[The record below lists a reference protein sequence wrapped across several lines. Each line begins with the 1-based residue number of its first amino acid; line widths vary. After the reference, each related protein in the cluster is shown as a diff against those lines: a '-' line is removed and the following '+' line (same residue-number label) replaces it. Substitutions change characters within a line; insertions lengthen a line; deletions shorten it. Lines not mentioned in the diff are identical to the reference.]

1 MLKPRKSPQTPFA
14 KGGARRSILLLEHRE
29 WPTAHFP
36 PLKKGGEGGFS
47 RDRSDR
53 SPLWRS
59 LGLALALLSLG
70 ACASVPFDQPKTFST
85 ALADTEST
93 LLGQRVAEVASGEPD
108 ESGFYLLGDGI
119 EALAARLL
127 LMRAAERSLDV
138 QYYFILDGL
147 TARLFVR
154 ELLNAA
160 DRGVRVRLLLDDI
173 STSGYEAW
181 MTALEGHANI
191 EIRLFNPFSRRKTGY
206 FDWIT
211 DHDRVQ
217 HRMHNKSFTVDS
229 QATIVGGRNIG
240 DEYFSAR
247 TDLDFVDLDL
257 LGFGPV
263 AKATSKAFDEYWN
276 SYAAV
281 SVSLLVKQNL
291 AHPTLEQ
298 IRRSLDETVEEART
312 TPYGE
317 ALTSQLLERLQRDGQ
332 SLEWAVSSVVH
343 DPPDKAAV
351 NSDTNENELL
361 ALQLAQAIDI
371 AEKEF
376 LLVSPYF
383 VPMQGGVELLTKLE
397 DRGVRV
403 VVVTNSLAATDVAAV
418 HAGYK
423 KFRKELLRAGV
434 ELWETRS
441 DLGLEAEPVAHS
453 RTSLH
458 VKAFV
463 VDRTY
468 LFVGSFNWD
477 PRAAVYNTE
486 MGIMVDTEALAGGT
500 AEALLDGL
508 DRAAYRLR
516 LDERGRIEW
525 IGLEDGREVVLTSE
539 PQASFWRKLTAGF
552 LGLFPIEGQL

>member
-1 MLKPRKSPQTPFA
+1 MSPQGQADLPLPPGVLARALRVLLGCRILQIESPPGSFA
-14 KGGARRSILLLEHRE
+14 
-29 WPTAHFP
+29 
-36 PLKKGGEGGFS
+36 
-47 RDRSDR
+47 
-53 SPLWRS
+53 RS
-59 LGLALALLSLG
+59 LAFALALLSLG

-85 ALADTEST
+85 ALTDTDDT
-93 LLGQRVAEVASGEPD
+93 ALGRGVAALASGEPD

-127 LMRAAERSLDV
+127 LMGAAEQSLDI

-147 TARLFVR
+147 TARLFIGEMIR
-154 ELLNAA
+154 AA

-173 STSGYEAW
+173 STSGYETW

-191 EIRLFNPFSRRKTGY
+191 EIRIFNPFSRRKTGY

-217 HRMHNKSFTVDS
+217 HRMHNKSFTADS

-247 TDLDFVDLDL
+247 EDLDFVDLDL

-281 SVSLLVKQNL
+281 PISLLVKKNL
-291 AHPTLEQ
+291 EHPTLEQ
-298 IRRSLDETVEEART
+298 IRKSLEETVEEAKN
-312 TPYGE
+312 TPYGA
-317 ALTSQLLERLQRDGQ
+317 ALSSQLLKRFQKEET
-332 SLEWAVSSVVH
+332 SLEWAPSSVVQ
-343 DPPDKAAV
+343 DPPEKALARSV
-351 NSDTNENELL
+351 RDESELL
-361 ALQLAQAIDI
+361 ASQLAQAIDS
-371 AEKEF
+371 AEEEF
-376 LLVSPYF
+376 LLISPYF
-383 VPMQGGVELLTKLE
+383 VPMQGGVEFLTRIEK
-397 DRGVRV
+397 RGVRV

-441 DLGLEAEPVAHS
+441 DLGLEAAPIAHS
-453 RTSLH
+453 QTSLH

-463 VDRTY
+463 VDRSQ

-486 MGIMVDTEALAGGT
+486 MGIMVETQALAGET
-500 AEALLDGL
+500 AEGVLDGL
-508 DRAAYRLR
+508 GKAAYRLR
-516 LDERGRIEW
+516 LDERERIEW
-525 IGLEDGREVVLTSE
+525 IGLENGQEVVLTSE
-539 PQASFWRKLTAGF
+539 PQAGFWRKLTVGF